1 MSQFDYKFICDY
13 RTDLRRMEVNMRQR
27 FINTIP
33 LIILVLAI
41 IFAASGC
48 GKFIGGLRANYY
60 FAQANKFFAESQ
72 YRQAIEQYE
81 IALVHNPNLVEAYQY
96 LGESYKNLYRGPAV
110 DTPENKERAEKAL
123 IALKRAYEIDPFDM
137 DVIYSLGDMYDRLR
151 NFEEAEKL
159 YLRILELEPTNMEN
173 YYVVAGFYKKYVP
186 VRASSAPGGQESGE
200 TEGEEEGKTSFQ
212 KAEEMYLRRIEL
224 DPESPEGYAYA
235 AQFYEDLQPPDFD
248 KAYKFHIYRTK
259 LTPDD
264 YIPWYAMGVNRFYKA
279 HRLQNI
285 LSREERIKLGEEAIR
300 ALEKAIE
307 INPSYSYTYSYMNI
321 VYRNIYTVV
330 YPERKSRYIEE
341 ADMWAQRFEDARKKE
356 LERERLERELRGIR

>member
-1 MSQFDYKFICDY
+1 
-13 RTDLRRMEVNMRQR
+13 MRQR
-27 FINTIP
+27 LLNTIP

-41 IFAASGC
+41 IFASSGC

-60 FAQANKFFAESQ
+60 FAQANKFFGEGQ
-72 YRQAIEQYE
+72 YRNAIEQYE

-110 DTPENKERAEKAL
+110 DTPENNERADKAL
-123 IALKRAYEIDPFDM
+123 QALNRAYEIDPYDKN
-137 DVIYSLGDMYDRLR
+137 VIYSLGDMYDRLR

-186 VRASSAPGGQESGE
+186 VRASGASGEQAGGE
-200 TEGEEEGKTSFQ
+200 TEGKTPFQ

-224 DPESPEGYAYA
+224 DSESPEGYAYA
-235 AQFYEDLQPPDFD
+235 AQFYEELQPPDFD
-248 KAYKFHIYRTK
+248 KAYNFHLCRTS

-264 YIPWYAMGVNRFYKA
+264 HFPWYSMGVNRFYKA
-279 HRLQNI
+279 YRLQTQ
-285 LSREERIKLGEEAIR
+285 LSPAERIQLAEEAIR
-300 ALEKAIE
+300 ALQKAIE
-307 INPSYSYTYSYMNI
+307 INPSYSFTYSYVNL
-321 VYRNIYTVV
+321 VYRNIYAVV

-341 ADMWAQRFEDARKKE
+341 ADMWIQRFKDARKKE
-356 LERERLERELRGIR
+356 LERERLERELREIR